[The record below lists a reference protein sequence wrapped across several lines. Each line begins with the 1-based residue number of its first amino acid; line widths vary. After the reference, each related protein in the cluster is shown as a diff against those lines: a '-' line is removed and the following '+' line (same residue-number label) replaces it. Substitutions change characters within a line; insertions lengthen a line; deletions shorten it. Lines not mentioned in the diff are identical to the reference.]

1 MKISFQSSLL
11 PLEILVVMGLGG
23 ALCAWDFQRIMPQMY
38 VSYCEQAMVTVFF
51 CDTYLLEIFANTSSK
66 SQQKSSQM

>member
-1 MKISFQSSLL
+1 
-11 PLEILVVMGLGG
+11 
-23 ALCAWDFQRIMPQMY
+23 MY